1 MVFLV
6 KYGQR
11 RLKPVIATKVV
22 IHTQLQRFMDKKPS
36 PNHQTFMTLALHYG
50 VGRVEVL
57 KSLISFK

>member
-11 RLKPVIATKVV
+11 RLKPVIAVKVV
-22 IHTQLQRFMDKKPS
+22 IHTYQQNFTFKKAPPNYKIFMS
-36 PNHQTFMTLALHYG
+36 IALYHG
-50 VGRVEVL
+50 AGRVEVL